1 MRNWV
6 SASVALFSSCKL
18 LFCKSPL
25 LILLFCAQ
33 LVAPPAVFAQD
44 LYADGAKLYAA
55 RRYTQA
61 IDYFRAAYTS
71 GNQQANSTYYLALCY
86 HQLGKLEDAR
96 QAYTMVVQKFPG
108 TPAAA
113 NSQKMLARLGPV
125 VAQSATS
132 DQRVNWS
139 QTPSNVAIPFR
150 KDPQQGWIIIPAT
163 IGDVPIS
170 MIFDTG
176 AGITTGRQSFID
188 SNNIK
193 VTETTHHGS
202 LEGAGGE
209 VQSSIV
215 VAEVGVGPI
224 KRNLAIA
231 VEQDE
236 SYVANGKQVP
246 TNMPLLGQNF
256 FADLAYTID
265 DAAKTI
271 TFKDPVKVAQQAN
284 PDREASYRMDGTT
297 MIIRP
302 KLNGRECDMIFDT
315 GCSLIAFA
323 DRHMD
328 ECGLVLPPS
337 ARSALSGGVGGS
349 RQAFD
354 FSIDTVQLGPVTRR
368 NPQASVMLNSQLPE
382 PLFGQSFLTGL
393 RYTIDPLR
401 KVVRFE

>member
-1 MRNWV
+1 MERTGERARSLIPANRAR
-6 SASVALFSSCKL
+6 SSSFNFTLTKVALLLC
-18 LFCKSPL
+18 LFC
-25 LILLFCAQ
+25 IQ
-33 LVAPPAVFAQD
+33 LVVPLKASAED

-61 IDYFRAAYTS
+61 IDYFRAAYTA
-71 GNQQANSTYYLALCY
+71 GIQQANSTYYLALCY
-86 HQLGKLEDAR
+86 HQLGKLEDAG
-96 QAYTMVVQKFPG
+96 QAYAMVVQNFPG
-108 TPAAA
+108 TPAAV
-113 NSQKMLARLGPV
+113 NSQKMLTRLGPV
-125 VAQSATS
+125 VAQAATS
-132 DQRVNWS
+132 DPQVNWS

-163 IGDVPIS
+163 IGDAPIS
-170 MIFDTG
+170 MIFDT
-176 AGITTGRQSFID
+176 
-188 SNNIK
+188 
-193 VTETTHHGS
+193 
-202 LEGAGGE
+202 GAGGE

-236 SYVANGKQVP
+236 SYIANGKQVP

-256 FADLAYTID
+256 FADLAYTIN
-265 DAAKTI
+265 DAGKTI
-271 TFKDPVKVAQQAN
+271 TFKDPVKNTNHAN

-302 KLNGRECDMIFDT
+302 KVNGRECDMIFDT

-323 DRHMD
+323 DRHMAA
-328 ECGLVLPPS
+328 CGLVLPPG
-337 ARSALSGGVGGS
+337 AMSALSGGVGGS

-354 FSIDTVQLGPVTRR
+354 FSIDSIQLGPVTKR
-368 NPQASVMLNSQLPE
+368 NPQATVLVNSQLPD

-393 RYTIDPLR
+393 HYTIDPVR
-401 KVVRFE
+401 KVIRFE

>member
-1 MRNWV
+1 MERTNQPLK
-6 SASVALFSSCKL
+6 SAFLVL
-18 LFCKSPL
+18 LF
-25 LILLFCAQ
+25 FVQ
-33 LVAPPAVFAQD
+33 FLVPPNAYAED

-55 RRYTQA
+55 RRYVQA
-61 IDYFRAAYTS
+61 IDYFRAAYTA
-71 GNQQANSTYYLALCY
+71 GIQQANSTYYLALCY

-108 TPAAA
+108 TPAAV
-113 NSQKMLARLGPV
+113 NSQKMLARLSPV
-125 VAQSATS
+125 VSQLQTGDS
-132 DQRVNWS
+132 QVNWS
-139 QTPSNVAIPFR
+139 QIPSNVAVPFR

-163 IGDVPIS
+163 IGGAPIS

-176 AGITTGRQSFID
+176 AGITTCRQTFID

-193 VTETTHHGS
+193 VTDTTHHGS

-224 KRNLAIA
+224 RRNLAIA

-236 SYVANGKQVP
+236 SYSANGKQVP

-265 DAAKTI
+265 DASKTI
-271 TFKDPVKVAQQAN
+271 TFKDPVQNARQTD

-354 FSIDTVQLGPVTRR
+354 FSIDSVQLGPVTKR
-368 NPQASVMLNSQLPE
+368 NPQASVMLNSQLPD

-393 RYTIDPLR
+393 RYTIDPVR
-401 KVVRFE
+401 KVIRFE